1 MEVCLAI
8 DMAVLYCCGFI
19 QRKHH
24 LYTQTLFNL
33 SSRKVQ
39 QLRTTV
45 AILPRGRPRVRPADR
60 APSPNFTPT
69 YLPSHLQPPQCGSA
83 AMATSL
89 DSGLNRFCPAGREK
103 PVAPLTSRDLEQ
115 QQQIIQRQQ
124 HQRARSSEQK
134 CKSVYGEL
142 DGDKVKKLD
151 QFGQPCFTTNK
162 PDRVLHR
169 SAGGSKRDAFG
180 HTPFV
185 TLSNRSSPVSHSR
198 SSNHL
203 DSSDAVDEFS
213 ALRLST
219 SQQSSSSVTSQAP
232 RDVFG
237 AQPFIPSTDAFGDTP
252 FVTS

>member
-1 MEVCLAI
+1 MFGNRYGCTVP
-8 DMAVLYCCGFI
+8 YCC

-24 LYTQTLFNL
+24 LYTQTLVNH

-39 QLRTTV
+39 QLKTTV
-45 AILPRGRPRVRPADR
+45 AILPRGRPRAHR

-89 DSGLNRFCPAGREK
+89 DSGLNRFGPAGREK

-115 QQQIIQRQQ
+115 QQIIQRQQ
-124 HQRARSSEQK
+124 HQRARSAEQK

-142 DGDKVKKLD
+142 DRDKTEKLD
-151 QFGQPCFTTNK
+151 QFGQPYFATNK
-162 PDRVLHR
+162 PASVLHC
-169 SAGGSKRDAFG
+169 SAGESKRDEFG

-185 TLSNRSSPVSHSR
+185 TLSNRSSPLSHSR
-198 SSNHL
+198 SSNHP
-203 DSSDAVDEFS
+203 DSSDAVDEFG

-219 SQQSSSSVTSQAP
+219 SQHSSSSDTSRAP